1 MAGSATANSING
13 LTLTQSNPVSYL
25 QDYYNFYSSGGLSGK
40 VTQFAKDNP
49 DFMPTTKLPVG
60 AIGKDKKTSAVA
72 INFISALNNEA
83 IQYTQKK
90 AAEKAAA
97 EKAAAEKAAAAKQ
110 AELDRQ
116 AADKIKANS
125 SPGDM
130 ANQSISPA
138 KRKIVQSAT
147 SNLKVA
153 SAGSGYVGSDIG
165 GALGTGSNS
174 QAAVLLKVL
183 LGQ

>member
-72 INFISALNNEA
+72 INFISALNNDA

-90 AAEKAAA
+90 AA